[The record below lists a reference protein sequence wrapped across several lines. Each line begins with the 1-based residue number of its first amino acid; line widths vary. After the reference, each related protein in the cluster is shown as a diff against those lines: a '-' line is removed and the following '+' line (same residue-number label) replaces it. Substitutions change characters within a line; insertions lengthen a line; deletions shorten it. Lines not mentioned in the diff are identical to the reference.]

1 MHESMREKNKLQYKK
16 EYERHKEEAGQ
27 IEQDVGFLDKI
38 EDNFDPI
45 QAYFKAG
52 NKRQRTQ

>member
-52 NKRQRTQ
+52 NKRQRT